1 MWLPPLK
8 GGEGRYRESEKGES
22 EGLSGETMPAIMIT
36 VAEGEVGSTRG
47 HQPFQG
53 SSLPCPEDSETPKIA
68 RQGRSVRCSYQVSIV
83 LEVYR
88 MTGAAGK
95 EACTIVHGTF
105 QLEEGTAMDDR
116 ASVSSRIK
124 LCAALHRVE

>member
-1 MWLPPLK
+1 M
-8 GGEGRYRESEKGES
+8 
-22 EGLSGETMPAIMIT
+22 SGVTMPAKIMT
-36 VAEGEVGSTRG
+36 AAEGEVGSTRG

-68 RQGRSVRCSYQVSIV
+68 RQGRSVRCSYQVSVV
-83 LEVYR
+83 LEVYQ
-88 MTGAAGK
+88 MASTAGK
-95 EACTIVHGTF
+95 EMRTTGHGTF

-116 ASVSSRIK
+116 ASVPSRIK